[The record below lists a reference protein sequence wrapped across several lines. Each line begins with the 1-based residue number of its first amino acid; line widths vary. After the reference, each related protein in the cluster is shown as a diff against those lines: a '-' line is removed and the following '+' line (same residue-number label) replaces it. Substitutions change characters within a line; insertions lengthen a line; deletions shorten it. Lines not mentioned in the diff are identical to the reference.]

1 MKKIGQFSE
10 AYILQTT
17 KPNFFKFGMQSR
29 VYGGHKI
36 SKFDRNQSSGY
47 RDMMC

>member
-1 MKKIGQFSE
+1 MKKIGKFSE

-17 KPNFFKFGMQSR
+17 KPIFFKFGMRSR

-36 SKFDRNQSSGY
+36 CKFDRNQSSGY